1 MPRRPVEQAPLLG
14 EQVNATDEEGEV
26 SLRPPGDFAPV
37 GPELRAARAVER
49 DDEELRRPRRGGP
62 SRAKV
67 MRRCSR
73 RRREGAM
80 ASVLTTSRPEV
91 GDREEAGRDDRE
103 HDYAASEHDSIV
115 QERGSV
121 K

>member
-67 MRRCSR
+67 MRRR
-73 RRREGAM
+73 RRRGRRDGAM

-91 GDREEAGRDDRE
+91 GDREEARSEE
-103 HDYAASEHDSIV
+103 HTSELQSPD
-115 QERGSV
+115 
-121 K
+121 